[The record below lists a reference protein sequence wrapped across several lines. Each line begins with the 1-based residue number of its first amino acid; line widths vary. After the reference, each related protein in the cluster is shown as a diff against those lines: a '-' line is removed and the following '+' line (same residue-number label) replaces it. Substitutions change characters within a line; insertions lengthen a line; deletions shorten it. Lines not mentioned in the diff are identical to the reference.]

1 MFLDEC
7 SISNHK
13 IILSK
18 ECLPPNVWIRYSTV
32 SFSKHDINKLLVKL
46 LYLDLYHDK
55 YIPQK
60 FVLSFVA
67 HKVFDWFLQ
76 QNASVDVCCTSI
88 FWILVL
94 LMLQELFSQAV
105 QLLVMSNYFCTMLKT
120 RSINDLSR
128 SSFNCFREMSITIG
142 ANVGVLLLIVKSC
155 KFGEEIVVFSL
166 KF

>member
-1 MFLDEC
+1 
-7 SISNHK
+7 
-13 IILSK
+13 
-18 ECLPPNVWIRYSTV
+18 
-32 SFSKHDINKLLVKL
+32 
-46 LYLDLYHDK
+46 
-55 YIPQK
+55 
-60 FVLSFVA
+60 
-67 HKVFDWFLQ
+67 
-76 QNASVDVCCTSI
+76 VDVCCTSI